1 MKANLKP
8 TLPDNA
14 EDQAYGGAEI
24 SLKGV
29 NKIYAAERIETVA
42 LNNIN
47 LEISRGE
54 FVAVMGPSG
63 SGKSTLLN
71 VLGLLD
77 SPSSGEILLNE
88 KPVINLGDRHL
99 ANLRNKE
106 IGFIFQSFHLISD
119 LSTLDNVQIPLLY
132 RNISNRVR
140 RDMAEIAL
148 TRVGL
153 SARMH
158 HFPTQLSGGQQ
169 QRVAIARAIVGTPRL
184 LLADE
189 PTGNLD
195 SKMGEEIMQLLE
207 EYNREAGVT
216 VVMVTHDQTL
226 AERTGRIIRLFDG
239 RQVH

>member
-1 MKANLKP
+1 MKANLESR
-8 TLPDNA
+8 LPDNTA
-14 EDQAYGGAEI
+14 DQADGGAEI
-24 SLKGV
+24 SLNGV
-29 NKIYAAERIETVA
+29 NKIYSAERIETVA

-88 KPVINLGDRHL
+88 KPVINLGDRNL
-99 ANLRNKE
+99 ANLRNRE

-153 SARMH
+153 SSRMH

-216 VVMVTHDQTL
+216 VIMVTHDQTL